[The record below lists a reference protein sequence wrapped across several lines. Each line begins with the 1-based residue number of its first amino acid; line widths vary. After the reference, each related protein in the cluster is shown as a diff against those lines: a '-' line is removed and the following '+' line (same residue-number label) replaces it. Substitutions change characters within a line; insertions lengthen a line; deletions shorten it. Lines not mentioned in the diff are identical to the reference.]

1 MTDKSRKRTN
11 DDEIEHVHV
20 SLAKYVAVDIELT
33 GLDEQR
39 DSITAIGA
47 IKMTGG
53 RIELGETFYRMM
65 DSGGGSI
72 QGVDLKGSV
81 EAGCFLKPETS
92 TALSEFLSLCG
103 NSIIVGHLIFTD
115 LAILK
120 NEVNRS
126 LGMEVKNHALDTY
139 KLYHWLMRR
148 ESSGW
153 THSSEE
159 VKLYEVAAHLGIAAP
174 GDRNAVN
181 DAFVTAQV
189 FQRLLPLLISEGVK
203 TVGELLR
210 IGDPDKGLN

>member
-1 MTDKSRKRTN
+1 
-11 DDEIEHVHV
+11 
-20 SLAKYVAVDIELT
+20 
-33 GLDEQR
+33 
-39 DSITAIGA
+39 
-47 IKMTGG
+47 
-53 RIELGETFYRMM
+53 
-65 DSGGGSI
+65 
-72 QGVDLKGSV
+72 
-81 EAGCFLKPETS
+81 
-92 TALSEFLSLCG
+92 
-103 NSIIVGHLIFTD
+103 
-115 LAILK
+115 
-120 NEVNRS
+120 
-126 LGMEVKNHALDTY
+126 MEVKNHALDTY